1 MRGRRRNRGIAGMR
15 SMAVRGATYTTE
27 HRRSPARAIDAD
39 QRSATSRRFARAD
52 WCGFVA
58 NRSEPARSPMPAADS
73 RVRAGRGRARV
84 VAASGRIPA
93 VTRSRAFRHGVRPMK
108 VSGARRA
115 SAAAAYPVAPRAQP
129 RPRSRPAGDAALQH
143 AVAVARVA
151 AARRRRGR
159 GSAEPMPHEG
169 AARSGARSCVAL
181 RDRRACCVRRARAS
195 DESMRRFEAMLACNS
210 S

>member
-93 VTRSRAFRHGVRPMK
+93 VTRSRACRHGVRPMK

-115 SAAAAYPVAPRAQP
+115 SAAAAYPVAPR
-129 RPRSRPAGDAALQH
+129 PRSRPAGDAALQH
-143 AVAVARVA
+143 AVARVA

-169 AARSGARSCVAL
+169 AARSGARS
-181 RDRRACCVRRARAS
+181 RDHARRACCVRRARAS